1 MRVEEESTS
10 ADKGQSGIRVA
21 IKRCQYIISVI
32 VKATFELFAIQSV
45 ACAFMFVS
53 VALLILQT
61 ALRHTFGRSIARHY
75 CTANSVFIGQH
86 FVADHPRRLRG
97 PLILRELSSVPNSIV
112 SIEQPSHL
120 ICLLRR
126 PCDRLLSRVQLTNL
140 WWQCLV
146 PWHACLA

>member
-61 ALRHTFGRSIARHY
+61 APRHTFGRSFARHY
-75 CTANSVFIGQH
+75 CIANSVFIGQH
-86 FVADHPRRLRG
+86 FVADHP
-97 PLILRELSSVPNSIV
+97 
-112 SIEQPSHL
+112 
-120 ICLLRR
+120 
-126 PCDRLLSRVQLTNL
+126 
-140 WWQCLV
+140 
-146 PWHACLA
+146 